1 MDNISIKGVVGKLR
15 LLKFP
20 FGGVWS
26 ADNFPRMN
34 SGPRFQI
41 VSTSPKKFK
50 GTQLQSTF
58 KSSAKQKRNKKLT
71 NIVFWNSLKIP
82 LNFFT
87 HFQERFNSLYKISVR
102 FDIHETASSPPPQSL
117 SSNLC
122 GLYCLYAALQIF
134 QKVGYTQHTKFRD
147 RLTATKHF
155 RFLVLNA
162 VKNIGLI
169 NELNLMRFFSSI
181 SQTNYT
187 LNIL

>member
-1 MDNISIKGVVGKLR
+1 MDNISIKVVDKLR
-15 LLKFP
+15 LLKFS
-20 FGGVWS
+20 FGGVWL

-41 VSTSPKKFK
+41 VNTSPKNFK
-50 GTQLQSTF
+50 GTHWLLLVAIQSTF

-71 NIVFWNSLKIP
+71 NIVICNSLKIP

-102 FDIHETASSPPPQSL
+102 FDIHETTSSPPPQSL

-134 QKVGYTQHTKFRD
+134 QKVGYTQQTKFRD
-147 RLTATKHF
+147 RLTATMQF

-162 VKNIGLI
+162 V
-169 NELNLMRFFSSI
+169 
-181 SQTNYT
+181 
-187 LNIL
+187 